1 MGIDD
6 WLGSAEPVSPVRQS
20 VLRKRFHIE
29 GGKEQTIT
37 IRLTKK
43 CGNFIGRALLNSKPA
58 RSARVVALVI
68 GTPQG
73 PDDLVS
79 LLADSDGDFSF
90 TGLTPGV
97 YQFAA
102 WQEDGVIPFSLT
114 DADFITA
121 TVAPSESRTI
131 EIPISRGKL

>member
-1 MGIDD
+1 M
-6 WLGSAEPVSPVRQS
+6 
-20 VLRKRFHIE
+20 
-29 GGKEQTIT
+29 
-37 IRLTKK
+37 
-43 CGNFIGRALLNSKPA
+43 
-58 RSARVVALVI
+58 I

-102 WQEDGVIPFSLT
+102 WQEDGAELIPFGLT